1 MKQEEELK
9 LKEEQDEKLL
19 FKAQEEI
26 EKEIIEWLK
35 EEYKRLLDGEI

>member
-26 EKEIIEWLK
+26 EKEIIE
-35 EEYKRLLDGEI
+35 